1 MWRTT
6 LNGSWLD
13 EIVYKDD
20 RKDNTKKVVIWVMIV
35 SPKLYSLKFSLIMNN
50 NRISENCLWL
60 IIKCRIY
67 RFNLHYIKNRKR
79 KQKKK
84 IIRYRIDW
92 AATGKGMMY
101 KCILMIAL
109 QANFEQ
115 SISFRL
121 TRKSYL
127 LNWGTS
133 KADGTLPRLVMH
145 HLKMTNTIS
154 AYIHRA
160 FRALDNY
167 SNYGNVLL
175 VSDFNAEE
183 HETFLNT
190 VMY

>member
-50 NRISENCLWL
+50 NRISENCLSL

-101 KCILMIAL
+101 KCMLMIAL

-121 TRKSYL
+121 TCKSYL
-127 LNWGTS
+127 LN
-133 KADGTLPRLVMH
+133 
-145 HLKMTNTIS
+145 
-154 AYIHRA
+154 
-160 FRALDNY
+160 
-167 SNYGNVLL
+167 
-175 VSDFNAEE
+175 
-183 HETFLNT
+183 
-190 VMY
+190 